1 MGMVLSQGMVAFRNQ
16 IRVGTAQ
23 GKPYPSQVPIQ
34 DILDMKTLL
43 TLLLFSLNVNA
54 ADIRQMI
61 VSQCSMDSAL
71 AVKIQSLRQKTNT
84 THSVYNSVIR
94 QTASNEMNYQKQL
107 DVGRVVYSWPKDMPV
122 RSVYGKYLRSCLK
135 EARDHL

>member
-1 MGMVLSQGMVAFRNQ
+1 MGAE
-16 IRVGTAQ
+16 Q
-23 GKPYPSQVPIQ
+23 GKPHPGQVPIQ
-34 DILDMKTLL
+34 DILGMRVLFI
-43 TLLLFSLNVNA
+43 LLLYSLNVNA

-71 AVKIQSLRQKTNT
+71 AVKIQSLRQKTGTN
-84 THSVYNSVIR
+84 HSAYNRIIR
-94 QTASNEMNYQKQL
+94 STASTEQNYQKQL
-107 DVGRVVYSWPKDMPV
+107 DVGRIVYSWPKDMPV